1 MNASI
6 YYCKIFDNNANKGLC
21 NQLFALV
28 SGIIIAI
35 KNKKKIIILDYFLI
49 DYLKIQ
55 FSAISNLINMQAFNH
70 FLQTH
75 YNISIYDR
83 IIIPNHELIN
93 PNLFQYRFYWINGLD
108 RFIFDHIISNI
119 PFTPFFKK
127 SANDFLQPKIISQNQ
142 KINILHLRL
151 EEDAF
156 DHWSK
161 QNHMNKN
168 TFQETISNKYID
180 LIDKHLNK
188 EDVNIILSFSTQNKV
203 IDYLHDQG
211 YKYFFSEKNFSGRE
225 LNAALDLM
233 IGTHCNNI
241 FIGNFNLEHLNGS
254 SLSYVLLN
262 RLKHKSIT
270 NILIDLDHILEEPV
284 IKSIN

>member
-1 MNASI
+1 MNSSI

-35 KNKKKIIILDYFLI
+35 KNKKKTIILDYFLI
-49 DYLKIQ
+49 DYLKTQ
-55 FSAISNLINMQAFNH
+55 FSAISNVINMQAFNL

-75 YNISIYDR
+75 YHISIYDR
-83 IIIPNHELIN
+83 TIVPNHESL
-93 PNLFQYRFYWINGLD
+93 PANLFQYHFYWINGLD
-108 RFIFDHIISNI
+108 RNMFDHIISNI
-119 PFTPFFKK
+119 PFAPFLKK
-127 SANDFLQPKIISQNQ
+127 SVNDFLQPKIISSNQ
-142 KINILHLRL
+142 KINVLHLRL

-161 QNHMNKN
+161 QNHMNKSR
-168 TFQETISNKYID
+168 FQEIISNKYID
-180 LIDKHLNK
+180 LINKHLNK
-188 EDVNIILSFSTQNKV
+188 EDINIILSFSTQNKV
-203 IDYLHDQG
+203 INYLHDQG
-211 YKYFFSEKNFSGRE
+211 YQYFFCEKRFSGRE
-225 LNAALDLM
+225 VNAAVDLI

-254 SLSYVLLN
+254 SLSYVLWS

-270 NILIDLDHILEEPV
+270 NIFIDLDHILEEPV